1 MAGHGASGSGN
12 GVAGGSSR
20 GGRAGREGVV
30 AVELGV

>member
-20 GGRAGREGVV
+20 AGREGVV